1 MVSAMPT
8 GLDNVCC
15 NRLRSLARV
24 ENWQSVVQWVRSALW
39 AVRVAGEALKR
50 RDGMGVEDAASID
63 ISALEDSQLLAIE
76 VPMR

>member
-1 MVSAMPT
+1 MSRSQPTMLGNGVYIFIIEGSAI
-8 GLDNVCC
+8 
-15 NRLRSLARV
+15 
-24 ENWQSVVQWVRSALW
+24 
-39 AVRVAGEALKR
+39 VAGEALKR